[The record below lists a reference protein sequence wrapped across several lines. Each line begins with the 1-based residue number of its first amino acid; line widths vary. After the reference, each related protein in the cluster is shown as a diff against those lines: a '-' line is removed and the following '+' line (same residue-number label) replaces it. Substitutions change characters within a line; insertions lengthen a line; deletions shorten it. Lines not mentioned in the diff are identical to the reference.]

1 MYPFERELYT
11 EMLVDYLKAQEE
23 ARKRNNNG

>member
-23 ARKRNNNG
+23 ANKRNNNG

>member
-23 ARKRNNNG
+23 LRKRNNG